1 MRPRATFNNRG
12 FCYYVTKGEERT
24 DDGEARSSSAQRRK
38 STLPA
43 LPNLGYMT
51 HCYQAREKPKPGS
64 SS

>member
-51 HCYQAREKPKPGS
+51 HLS
-64 SS
+64 LIHI